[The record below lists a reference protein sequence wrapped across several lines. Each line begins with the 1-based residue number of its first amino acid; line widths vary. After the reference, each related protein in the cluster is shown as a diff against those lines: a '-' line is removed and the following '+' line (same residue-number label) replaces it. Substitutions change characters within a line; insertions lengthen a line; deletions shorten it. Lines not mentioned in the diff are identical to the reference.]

1 MRWFSILLAFSRVS
15 SKKRYFLLHAWHF
28 YNVTA
33 LRKFISITPEK
44 NKFFNAVLMVPYL
57 IKILIL
63 RSKMKKNNNPPIC
76 TDLIFFNKFW
86 TNLAVKFLKTFRKQI
101 IIFITATITDVDL
114 AKTWKQTA
122 SRLSNKKISSTDLRP
137 DLLTYTLQKYSPI
150 LITHIS
156 KQTIPYIS

>member
-1 MRWFSILLAFSRVS
+1 
-15 SKKRYFLLHAWHF
+15 
-28 YNVTA
+28 
-33 LRKFISITPEK
+33 
-44 NKFFNAVLMVPYL
+44 MVPYL

-114 AKTWKQTA
+114 AKT
-122 SRLSNKKISSTDLRP
+122 
-137 DLLTYTLQKYSPI
+137 
-150 LITHIS
+150 
-156 KQTIPYIS
+156 

>member
-63 RSKMKKNNNPPIC
+63 RSKMKKTTTHQYAQIWF
-76 TDLIFFNKFW
+76 FFNKFW

-122 SRLSNKKISSTDLRP
+122 SRLSNKKFP
-137 DLLTYTLQKYSPI
+137 Q
-150 LITHIS
+150 LICAPTFLHTHFRSIV
-156 KQTIPYIS
+156 PF